1 MPKRSKN
8 FPPLT
13 RRALLAGAA
22 ATAALAPTGL
32 RAVHHGAGEAAK
44 HKLIVLNPGHFH
56 AALTLRQSHPRLDDV
71 VHVYAEDGPDV
82 DNFLRIVNSFNAR
95 ADNPTSWDIRVY
107 RGADFF
113 ERLLAERPGDM
124 VVISGKNDSKM
135 ASIHRL
141 QAEGFLVLGDKPW
154 LIDEVDVP
162 LLAPTTSGAPLA
174 MDIMTE
180 RQVETYR
187 LQKALAARP
196 EIFGQWHTAGDKPAV
211 SLRTVHHLY
220 KIVNNAPLVRPAWFF
235 DTAIQG
241 EGTNDVTTHLA
252 DLAQWMAGEKKPFDY
267 DRDVTLRAAR
277 QWPTEV
283 PLDIFLQIT
292 KLDSFPQALQGAV
305 SGDVLNYLC
314 NAHIAYD
321 LRGVP
326 VEIDSLW
333 DLALPPGGSDTHLSV
348 LRGTK
353 AEITV
358 ELGPETDFIS
368 TLSIRQT
375 TPSRGFAGGLMRALE
390 DQGEQY
396 PGLDMINEG
405 GAYRVIIPDALRTRH
420 EEHFAA
426 VLDEYLAY
434 VDSGSWPDNLGP
446 DIVCKYTLLARA
458 KALSHQAG

>member
-1 MPKRSKN
+1 MTNR
-8 FPPLT
+8 T
-13 RRALLAGAA
+13 RDGISLSRRQVLAGGAA
-22 ATAALAPTGL
+22 AAALAPVGL
-32 RAVHHGAGEAAK
+32 RAAHHGGGEAAK

-71 VHVYAEDGPDV
+71 VHVYAEDGPEV
-82 DNFLRIVNSFNAR
+82 ESFLGIVNSFNAR
-95 ADNPTSWDIRVY
+95 AENPTSWDIRVY

-124 VVISGKNDSKM
+124 VVIAGKNDSKM
-135 ASIHRL
+135 AAIHRL
-141 QAEGFLVLGDKPW
+141 HGEGFLVLGDKPW
-154 LIDEVDVP
+154 LIDEAALP

-196 EIFGQWHTAGDKPAV
+196 EIFGQWRTIGDKPTV

-220 KIVNNAPLVRPAWFF
+220 KIVNNAPLVRPTWFF
-235 DTAIQG
+235 DTGVEG

-252 DLAQWMAGEKKPFDY
+252 DLAQWMTGRDEPFDY
-267 DRDVTLRAAR
+267 DRDVELRSAR

-283 PLDIFLQIT
+283 PLDIFSQIT
-292 KLDSFPQALQGAV
+292 HRDSFPRALQGAV

-321 LRGVP
+321 LRGIA

-348 LRGTK
+348 LRGTR

-358 ELGPETDFIS
+358 ELSAATDFTS
-368 TLSIRQT
+368 TLSIRPT
-375 TPSRGFAGGLMRALE
+375 IPARGFAANLLRALE
-390 DQGEQY
+390 DQAERY
-396 PGLDMINEG
+396 PGLDMVNEG
-405 GAYRVIIPDALRTRH
+405 GAYRVIIPDGLRTRH

-426 VLDEYLAY
+426 VLDQYLGY
-434 VDSGSWPDNLGP
+434 VDSGSWPANLGP

>member
-1 MPKRSKN
+1 M
-8 FPPLT
+8 
-13 RRALLAGAA
+13 AGAA
-22 ATAALAPTGL
+22 AAAALAPAGL
-32 RAVHHGAGEAAK
+32 RAAHHGGGEAAK

-56 AALTLRQSHPRLDDV
+56 AALTLRHSHPRLDDV

-95 ADNPTSWDIRVY
+95 PENPTTWDIRVY

-113 ERLLAERPGDM
+113 ERLLAERPGNM
-124 VVISGKNDSKM
+124 VMTSGRNDAKM
-135 ASIHRL
+135 AAIHRL
-141 QAEGFLVLGDKPW
+141 HEEGFFVLGDKPW
-154 LIDEVDVP
+154 LIDEAGVP

-196 EIFGQWHTAGDKPAV
+196 ELFGQWRMDGGAPAV

-235 DTAIQG
+235 DTAVQG
-241 EGTNDVTTHLA
+241 EGMTDVTTHLV
-252 DLAQWMAGEKKPFDY
+252 DLAQWMTGKNEPFDY
-267 DRDVTLRAAR
+267 DRDVELQAAR

-283 PLDIFLQIT
+283 PLDIFSEIT
-292 KLDSFPQALQGAV
+292 RLDAFPEALQGAV
-305 SGDVLNYLC
+305 SQNVLNYLC
-314 NAHIAYD
+314 NAHIAYS
-321 LRGVP
+321 LRGIP

-358 ELGPETDFIS
+358 ELGPDTDFTS
-368 TLSIRQT
+368 TLSIRPT
-375 TPSRGFAGGLMRALE
+375 IPARGFASNLLRTLE
-390 DQGEQY
+390 AQAERY
-396 PGLDMINEG
+396 PGLDMVNEG

-426 VLDEYLAY
+426 VLDEYLGY
-434 VDSGSWPDNLGP
+434 VDSGSWPANLGP

-458 KALSHQAG
+458 RTLSHQAR